1 MMTPFKVV
9 ATIIVLILLSSTA
22 SAQPDNA
29 GGENTGSSAT
39 GQTGVAGS
47 GLSGQSSFAGTVPG
61 ESTATSNA
69 AESFIGANA
78 TQGFVGGARQ
88 ATNQQG
94 SDRQFQAIQNN
105 QSQQSTSQQTGTPRE
120 IRSTLRVGFAFP
132 TASQSQMTGRLA
144 DANVAS
150 LTRFTPSRP
159 ELAGIDVEM
168 SSGGVAILTG
178 SATTLET
185 SRLAANLI
193 RLQPGV
199 RKVKNQIVVSVN

>member
-150 LTRFTPSRP
+150 LNRFTPIRP
-159 ELAGIDVEM
+159 ELVGIDVEM

>member
-105 QSQQSTSQQTGTPRE
+105 QSQQITSQQTGTPRE

-132 TASQSQMTGRLA
+132 TASQSQMIGRLA

>member
-94 SDRQFQAIQNN
+94 SDRQFQAIQND
-105 QSQQSTSQQTGTPRE
+105 QSQQITSQQTGTPRE
-120 IRSTLRVGFAFP
+120 IRSTL
-132 TASQSQMTGRLA
+132 
-144 DANVAS
+144 
-150 LTRFTPSRP
+150 
-159 ELAGIDVEM
+159 
-168 SSGGVAILTG
+168 
-178 SATTLET
+178 
-185 SRLAANLI
+185 
-193 RLQPGV
+193 
-199 RKVKNQIVVSVN
+199 

>member
-94 SDRQFQAIQNN
+94 SDRQFQAIQND
-105 QSQQSTSQQTGTPRE
+105 QSQQITSQQTGTPRE

-132 TASQSQMTGRLA
+132 TASQSQMIGRLA

>member
-29 GGENTGSSAT
+29 GGENTGSSET

-94 SDRQFQAIQNN
+94 SDRQFQAIQND

-178 SATTLET
+178 SATTLGT

>member
-1 MMTPFKVV
+1 
-9 ATIIVLILLSSTA
+9 
-22 SAQPDNA
+22 
-29 GGENTGSSAT
+29 
-39 GQTGVAGS
+39 
-47 GLSGQSSFAGTVPG
+47 
-61 ESTATSNA
+61 
-69 AESFIGANA
+69 
-78 TQGFVGGARQ
+78 
-88 ATNQQG
+88 
-94 SDRQFQAIQNN
+94 
-105 QSQQSTSQQTGTPRE
+105 
-120 IRSTLRVGFAFP
+120 
-132 TASQSQMTGRLA
+132 MTGRLA

>member
-94 SDRQFQAIQNN
+94 SDRQFQAIQND

-132 TASQSQMTGRLA
+132 TASQSQMIGRLA

>member
-94 SDRQFQAIQNN
+94 SDRQFQAIQND

>member
-94 SDRQFQAIQNN
+94 SDRQFEAIQNN

-150 LTRFTPSRP
+150 LNRFTPIRP
-159 ELAGIDVEM
+159 ELVGIDVEM

>member
-94 SDRQFQAIQNN
+94 SDRQFEAIQNN

-178 SATTLET
+178 SATTLGT

>member
-94 SDRQFQAIQNN
+94 SDRQFQAIQND
-105 QSQQSTSQQTGTPRE
+105 QSQQITSQQTGTPRE